1 VSKPV
6 NPLPIAVDPQDTEWL
21 ERALQATSRSM
32 AVVLGD
38 FCLDAYWEIDPD
50 ESEISIET
58 GLPVRR
64 IRHQRYSPGGA
75 GNVAVNLQKLGVREV
90 RTVGILGQDMAGGQ
104 LEALLTASGIKTGFV
119 VNSDAS
125 WQTPMYAK
133 PMLSGKEMS
142 RMDFGAFNEL
152 SPTLLDELIA
162 RLEAALV
169 GVSVVVINQQLPQ
182 GLFSPVLI
190 ERINAVIANHP
201 TVLFVVDSRH
211 YADHFRGA
219 VLKVNAHEAARL
231 LEKQEGDIPQCA
243 TALAQ
248 HLSTSTGKPV
258 IVTRGEFGLA
268 ATDAGQAWIVPGIQV
283 MGKTDPVGAG
293 DTVVAAVAAV
303 LGGGGSLQDAI
314 VTANLAASIT
324 VRHIGGTGYATPE
337 GLREQGARPDYV
349 HEPELAEN
357 PLRAQYAADSEI
369 EIVRELPASGIL
381 RHAIFD
387 HDGTLS
393 TLRQGWEE
401 IMLPMMMKAILG
413 ARISTVPG
421 EIYQEVERE
430 ARSFID
436 KTTGIQTLVQMQGLR
451 DLVRDFGFVPQEEI
465 LDEHGYKALYNQALL
480 EMVHAR
486 IRKIRDGELAPEDFE
501 IKGARVFLETLHA
514 HGVVLHLASG
524 TDENDV
530 KAEAEIMGY
539 AHLFGGGIHGAVG
552 DVKIEAKRAVL
563 ERILSAPEMVGQ
575 ELLVIGDGPVEIR
588 EGRKRGAR
596 TLGLASNE
604 LCRHGLDLTKRK
616 RLIRAGADLIAPD
629 YSQQA
634 KLLPLLARLSPL

>member
-1 VSKPV
+1 MS
-6 NPLPIAVDPQDTEWL
+6 NPILSAADPLNTEWL
-21 ERALQATSRSM
+21 EKALTVASQSTAL
-32 AVVLGD
+32 VLGD

-75 GNVAVNLQKLGVREV
+75 GNVAVNLQKLGVKEV
-90 RTVGILGQDMAGGQ
+90 RTVGILGQDMSGDQ
-104 LEALLTASGIKTGFV
+104 LNALLQAQGVRTEFFVKATAP
-119 VNSDAS
+119 

-142 RMDFGAFNEL
+142 RMDFGAFNEI
-152 SPTLLDELIA
+152 SPALIDELIT
-162 RLEAALV
+162 RLESALA
-169 GVSVVVINQQLPQ
+169 GVDVVVINQQLPQ
-182 GLFSPVLI
+182 GLFSEVLI
-190 ERINAVIANHP
+190 ERINAVIAAHP
-201 TVLFVVDSRH
+201 EVLFLVDSRH
-211 YADHFRGA
+211 FADHFRGA

-231 LEKQEGDIPQCA
+231 LEKQGKLSDIPQCA
-243 TALAQ
+243 TQLASL
-248 HLSTSTGKPV
+248 LSATTGKPV

-268 ATDAGQAWIVPGIQV
+268 ATEEGQAWLVPGIQV

-303 LGGGGSLQDAI
+303 LGGGGSLPEAI
-314 VTANLAASIT
+314 QLANLAASIT
-324 VRHIGGTGYATPE
+324 VRHIGGTGFATPE
-337 GLREQGARPDYV
+337 DLRLQGPRPDYV

-357 PLRAQYAADSEI
+357 PLRARYAPGTEI
-369 EIVRELPASGIL
+369 EVVNELPATGVL
-381 RHAIFD
+381 RHAVFD

-421 EIYQEVERE
+421 EIYQEVEQE

-451 DLVRDFGFVPQEEI
+451 DLVRDFGFVPAEEI

-486 IRKIRDGELAPEDFE
+486 IRKIREGELDPSDFE
-501 IKGARVFLETLHA
+501 IKGARIFLETLHR
-514 HGVVLHLASG
+514 HGVILHLASG

-539 AHLFGGGIHGAVG
+539 AHLFQGGIHGAVG
-552 DVKIEAKRAVL
+552 NVAIEAKRAVL
-563 ERILSAPEMVGQ
+563 ERILSAPEIVGH

-588 EGRKRGAR
+588 EGRKRGAK
-596 TLGLASNE
+596 TLGIASNE
-604 LCRHGLDLTKRK
+604 VSRHGLDLTKRK
-616 RLIRAGADLIAPD
+616 RLIRAGADIIIPD
-629 YSQQA
+629 YSQQT
-634 KLLPLLARLSPL
+634 KLLPLLAQLSPL